1 MKLDVMVVAPHP
13 DDAEL
18 GMGGAIL
25 NMLASGM
32 KVGVLDL
39 TTGEP
44 TPYGSPEKRAAETA
58 AATEILGLSWRENL
72 GLPNRSLEA
81 TLDARKLLATKF
93 RLHQPDWIFAPFWT
107 DAHPDHT
114 AATQLVE
121 AARFW
126 AKLSKT
132 DMPGERFH
140 PKRIYNYYCVHLKMH
155 AQPKFVLDI
164 SDQWERKFEA
174 ISCYHSQFV
183 QGREDVSPSFLEQLR
198 DEASYWGRSIG
209 VRYGEPFTSR
219 EPLGLTGLGLMV

>member
-44 TPYGSPEKRAAETA
+44 TPYGSLEKRAAETS
-58 AATEILGLSWRENL
+58 AATEVLGLSWRENL

-114 AATQLVE
+114 AATELVE

-132 DMPGERFH
+132 DMPGERFLSLIH
-140 PKRIYNYYCVHLKMH
+140 I
-155 AQPKFVLDI
+155 
-164 SDQWERKFEA
+164 
-174 ISCYHSQFV
+174 
-183 QGREDVSPSFLEQLR
+183 
-198 DEASYWGRSIG
+198 
-209 VRYGEPFTSR
+209 
-219 EPLGLTGLGLMV
+219 

>member
-1 MKLDVMVVAPHP
+1 M
-13 DDAEL
+13 
-18 GMGGAIL
+18 
-25 NMLASGM
+25 
-32 KVGVLDL
+32 
-39 TTGEP
+39 
-44 TPYGSPEKRAAETA
+44 
-58 AATEILGLSWRENL
+58 
-72 GLPNRSLEA
+72 EA
-81 TLDARKLLATKF
+81 TLEARKLLATKF

-209 VRYGEPFTSR
+209 VQYGEPFTSR
-219 EPLGLTGLGLMV
+219 EPLGMTGLGSLV